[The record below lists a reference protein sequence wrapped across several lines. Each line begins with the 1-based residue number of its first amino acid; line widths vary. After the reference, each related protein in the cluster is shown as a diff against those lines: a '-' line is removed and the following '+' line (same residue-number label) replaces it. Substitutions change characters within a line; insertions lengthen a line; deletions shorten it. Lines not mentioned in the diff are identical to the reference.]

1 MNLFDIVRYVKLM
14 FGLVTGRARLTP
26 KSDTACVVVGM
37 ENSRKYGSC
46 PGSLHDSNEMG
57 RVLSKYGRTTLLQ
70 DRVATADAVRNAMT
84 AAVQK
89 DLAVFYYS
97 GHGGRTGDSEFLCA
111 YNGPVWDHQIWDI
124 VSKAKGR
131 VVLIFDCCH
140 SGHMYRDAQVSDVDW
155 PGIIHSDVEP
165 LNNGF
170 EFKMLRTMP
179 IAAGEHDILVWS
191 GCPKESYSY
200 GDSSGGVFT
209 NGLLKGL
216 KKTVA
221 TYDSVW
227 SSGRSAASSQ
237 RPVRTVMGSG
247 FNGLVFR

>member
-1 MNLFDIVRYVKLM
+1 MNLFDIVRYVKSM

-70 DRVATADAVRNAMT
+70 DRTATADAVRNVMA

-89 DLAVFYYS
+89 DLAIFYYS

-140 SGHMYRDAQVSDVDW
+140 SGHMYRDAEAPAEAAQA
-155 PGIIHSDVEP
+155 PFG
-165 LNNGF
+165 GF
-170 EFKMLRTMP
+170 EFRMLRTMP
-179 IAAGEHDILVWS
+179 MAAGEHDILVWS

-209 NGLLKGL
+209 NGLLRGL
-216 KKTVA
+216 RKTVA

>member
-1 MNLFDIVRYVKLM
+1 MNLFDIVRYVKSM
-14 FGLVTGRARLTP
+14 FGLVTGRARLTT

-70 DRVATADAVRNAMT
+70 DMAATADAVRNAMS

-89 DLAVFYYS
+89 DLAIFYYS

-140 SGHMYRDAQVSDVDW
+140 SGHMYRDAGSPSSPSSPSALSVQ
-155 PGIIHSDVEP
+155 PA
-165 LNNGF
+165 GF
-170 EFKMLRTMP
+170 RFSMLSSVPM
-179 IAAGEHDILVWS
+179 AMSSHDILVWS
-191 GCPKESYSY
+191 GCPVDSYSY
-200 GDSSGGVFT
+200 GDASGGVLT
-209 NGLLKGL
+209 NGILS
-216 KKTVA
+216 A
-221 TYDSVW
+221 YRPYRTYDDVW
-227 SSGRSAASSQ
+227 RRAKSAASSQ
-237 RPVRTVMGSG
+237 EPVRTLLGSG
-247 FNGLVFR
+247 FSGLVFR